1 MTIFMTRQL
10 FLICLIGLLFASC
23 LGDGV
28 DLSDEFT
35 NSDNIVKAPDSLAD
49 NLRQAQYHF
58 ELGLKMAILDHD
70 IIGNWDGAILELDT
84 AIDLNPNFVNA
95 YHYRAVIHSY
105 LQHYD
110 QAMADINKALT
121 LDDKHILSYFFRAGL
136 FANKLEVDKAI
147 DDFNK
152 IIRLEP
158 NNGKA
163 YDHRGYAKIQMG
175 DKSGGC
181 DDFKKARELGF
192 MVGNKEGDKFICK

>member
-1 MTIFMTRQL
+1 MSELLSTEEKILAAARAE
-10 FLICLIGLLFASC
+10 FLEKGYNGARM
-23 LGDGV
+23 
-28 DLSDEFT
+28 E
-35 NSDNIVKAPDSLAD
+35 
-49 NLRQAQYHF
+49 
-58 ELGLKMAILDHD
+58 AI
-70 IIGNWDGAILELDT
+70 A
-84 AIDLNPNFVNA
+84 
-95 YHYRAVIHSY
+95 RR
-105 LQHYD
+105 
-110 QAMADINKALT
+110 ADINKALT